1 MQSWDRGWFSEG
13 QGEALSD
20 PLEPCSQPCSEQEL
34 GLRPP
39 EVLPTS
45 LFCAAVPP
53 CKAAGGER
61 GEGGLRKSSS
71 QVLAGGEGQE
81 GRDSSSSVPSLL
93 WGMDSH
99 PPA

>member
-39 EVLPTS
+39 EVLPPS
-45 LFCAAVPP
+45 LFCAAASVLQFLPAKQP
-53 CKAAGGER
+53 AGSGVR
-61 GEGGLRKSSS
+61 
-71 QVLAGGEGQE
+71 V
-81 GRDSSSSVPSLL
+81 V
-93 WGMDSH
+93 
-99 PPA
+99 